1 MAIRGNLECNT
12 FRDDFRSV
20 GDTIF
25 FFKIFEPPLFLQLL
39 RELVTKREVTASVF
53 DRRFYDY
60 YETRARTER
69 EDDVQ
74 LDFYFCTGILV
85 EQITSW
91 KDAIVQ

>member
-1 MAIRGNLECNT
+1 MA
-12 FRDDFRSV
+12 
-20 GDTIF
+20 
-25 FFKIFEPPLFLQLL
+25 
-39 RELVTKREVTASVF
+39 KREVTASVF

-60 YETRARTER
+60 YETRARTKR

-85 EQITSW
+85 ERITSW